1 MPMATPFLPCTP
13 MTSYN
18 GKSPGPESQTA
29 SEGRTDSPGHLA
41 VLVAWEPTK
50 VFITL
55 ITG

>member
-1 MPMATPFLPCTP
+1 MATPFLPCTP